1 MSHVNAQLI
10 DKFYQAFAKGD
21 HETMASCYHDDAS
34 FSDPVFVDLDAAG
47 VRGMWRMLC
56 ERATDL
62 ELEHSDV
69 HADDTSGSAHW
80 EAHYTFA
87 ATKRKVHNRI
97 DASFK
102 FRDGKIIEHRDHFDF
117 WAWSRMAIG
126 PTGFLLGWTSIVRN
140 KVRGQAGKQLKRFI
154 EKSKP

>member
-1 MSHVNAQLI
+1 MTTANAQLI
-10 DKFYQAFAKGD
+10 DQFYEAFAKGD
-21 HETMASCYHDDAS
+21 HATMASCYHDEAS
-34 FSDPVFVDLDAAG
+34 FSDPVFVDLDATG

-62 ELEHSDV
+62 EIIHSDV
-69 HADDTSGSAHW
+69 HADDSSGRAHW
-80 EAHYTFA
+80 DAHYTFA

-126 PTGFLLGWTSIVRN
+126 PMGLLLGWSPFVRY
-140 KVRGQAGKQLKRFI
+140 KVRGLAG
-154 EKSKP
+154 